1 MNHSPSHEN
10 KGPLSENRAGR
21 GGARLAVVL
30 FNLGGP
36 DSLDAVEP
44 FLKNLFLDPAI
55 LPVPGL
61 FRGLLARRISR
72 KRAPV
77 TREIYRQLGGKTPL
91 LELTR
96 TQATELEKALN
107 TGVLSQ
113 VFRKIEVFI
122 AMRYWHP
129 RAAEMVAAVK
139 AFDPAQ
145 VVLLP
150 LYPHYSTTTSQTSID
165 EWKREAV
172 RQKLI
177 VATRAQCCY
186 PVEEN
191 FVAAHVA
198 LIREA
203 LEKVPQGVTPRL
215 LFSAH
220 GLPVQIIDG
229 GDPYQSQI
237 EMTARAVMK
246 ALDIDGLDFAICYQ
260 SRVTRQEWI
269 GPSTDDVI
277 SRAGHD
283 RVGIVLTPIA
293 FVSEHS
299 ETLVELDM
307 EYRDQAAKAGA
318 ACYIRV
324 PALGSHEAFIRSLQG
339 IVEGL
344 AMRDEDFA
352 ICGPG
357 EGASGGRIC
366 ASGFSHCPCR
376 DSQHI
381 ETKEVLVNG

>member
-1 MNHSPSHEN
+1 MNDQLPE
-10 KGPLSENRAGR
+10 KKAQGKAGEKAE
-21 GGARLAVVL
+21 ARLAVVL

-36 DSLDAVEP
+36 DSLEAVEP

-55 LPVPGL
+55 LPVPGPV
-61 FRGLLARRISR
+61 RKVLARRISK

-77 TREIYRQLGGKTPL
+77 TQEIYRQLGGKTPL

-96 TQATELEKALN
+96 AQATNLEKTLN
-107 TGVLSQ
+107 SGVLSPI
-113 VFRKIEVFI
+113 FRKIEVFV

-129 RAAEMVAAVK
+129 RAAEVVAEVK
-139 AFDPAQ
+139 AFEPSQ
-145 VVLLP
+145 VVLVP
-150 LYPHYSTTTSQTSID
+150 LYPQYSTTTSQTSID

-203 LEKVPQGVTPRL
+203 LKKVPQGVRPRI

-220 GLPVQIIDG
+220 GLPVQIIEG

-237 EMTARAVMK
+237 EMTVAAVMK
-246 ALDIDGLDFAICYQ
+246 RLGSEGLDHGICYQ
-260 SRVTRQEWI
+260 SRVTKHEWL
-269 GPSTDDVI
+269 GPSTDDEI
-277 SRAGHD
+277 DRAGRD
-283 RVGIVLTPIA
+283 GVGVILTPIA

-299 ETLVELDM
+299 ETLVELDV
-307 EYRDQAAKAGA
+307 EYRALAEKAGV

-324 PALGSHEAFIRSLQG
+324 PALGEHEDFIRSLQSV
-339 IVEGL
+339 VEGL
-344 AMRDEDFA
+344 AVPQDDFA
-352 ICGPG
+352 TRGPQ
-357 EGASGGRIC
+357 GARIC
-366 ASGFSHCPCR
+366 APGFSRCPCKNGQPVE
-376 DSQHI
+376 S
-381 ETKEVLVNG
+381 KEGLSNG